1 LKAFHQYCI
10 LKGIAKFTY
19 LAKKYKSPEFFDV
32 GQKKLK
38 KLDLTLASNGDRI
51 LFQKEIDIDTFERW
65 AGLKAE
71 FY

>member
-1 LKAFHQYCI
+1 M
-10 LKGIAKFTY
+10 KGIAKFTY
-19 LAKKYKSPEFFDV
+19 LAKKYKSQQFFDE